1 MIGEVLQAILIT
13 SFSGYWVMQLWPR
26 EWLEEDEY

>member
-1 MIGEVLQAILIT
+1 MVREAILIT
-13 SFSGYWVMQLWPR
+13 AFFGYWVMQLWPR